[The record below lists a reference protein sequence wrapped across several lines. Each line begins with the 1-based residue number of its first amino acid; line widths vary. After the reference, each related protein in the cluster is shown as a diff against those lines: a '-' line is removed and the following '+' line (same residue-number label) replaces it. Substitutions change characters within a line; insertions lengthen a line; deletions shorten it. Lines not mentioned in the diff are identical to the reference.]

1 MSNVKVNSSSDFSLA
16 FDLSAAL
23 RLSWA
28 LPVPSPK
35 AQRGCLVLHTPG
47 NNSQWLLLAK
57 QTRAKSWLSQI
68 FSLNRLCTGYVF
80 IHKMVPPCAIFFFY
94 LWCSCQEGNPK
105 WVTSKAAQSLAAQL
119 PPFDTSHFW
128 GLETASRRWLDLSLG
143 IKMPLNNS
151 TIKIVT
157 QK

>member
-35 AQRGCLVLHTPG
+35 PQRGCLVLHTPG

-80 IHKMVPPCAIFFFY
+80 IHKMVPPCAIFFFTCDAHVRKETQNEWQARQ
-94 LWCSCQEGNPK
+94 LSP
-105 WVTSKAAQSLAAQL
+105 SLHSFLLLTHHIFGGLRQQAGG
-119 PPFDTSHFW
+119 DWISVW
-128 GLETASRRWLDLSLG
+128 GSRCL
-143 IKMPLNNS
+143 
-151 TIKIVT
+151 
-157 QK
+157 

>member
-47 NNSQWLLLAK
+47 NNSQWLLPAK

-68 FSLNRLCTGYVF
+68 FPLNRLCSGYVF
-80 IHKMVPPCAIFFFY
+80 IHKMVPPCVIFFSPVM
-94 LWCSCQEGNPK
+94 LIWGKKPK
-105 WVTSKAAQSLAAQL
+105 MSDKQGSSV
-119 PPFDTSHFW
+119 PPC
-128 GLETASRRWLDLSLG
+128 TASSFWHITFSGGLRQQAGGDWISVWGSRCL
-143 IKMPLNNS
+143 
-151 TIKIVT
+151 
-157 QK
+157 